1 VGKPMKMRR
10 EQSIGSLSVP
20 FCKPSRNRYIAAI
33 FKHTQNQSTLS

>member
-1 VGKPMKMRR
+1 MKMRR